1 MKNHVVGIG
10 EILWDM
16 LPDGKKLGGAPANFA
31 YHCRQFGLD
40 GICVS
45 AVGNDALAD
54 EIHQQL
60 EEKKLCVNLE
70 TVDFP
75 TGVVNVTLDDK
86 GIPCYDIIEGVAYD
100 NIHWTSRLEAI
111 AQETKAVC
119 FGTLAQRNS
128 VTRNTIEKFLDS
140 MPSEGTLKIFD
151 INLRQHYYSRELV
164 EDSMSRCNVLKI
176 NDEEL
181 IVVREMLGLPYVAPE
196 DMCRELMKSYSIDV
210 LILTC
215 GTDGSHVFSESE
227 HSFLD
232 TPKVSVADTVGAGD
246 SFTATMCAGFLKGIP
261 LKQVHKHAVDVSAY
275 VCTQNGAMPVL
286 PASMLDW

>member
-1 MKNHVVGIG
+1 MAKYVVGIG

-60 EEKKLCVNLE
+60 NEKKLNVNLE
-70 TVDFP
+70 IVDFP
-75 TGVVNVTLDDK
+75 TGVVNVSLDDK

-100 NIHWTSRLEAI
+100 NIHWTSQLEAI
-111 AQETKAVC
+111 AKETKAVC

-128 VTRNTIEKFLDS
+128 VTRCTIEKFLDS
-140 MPSEGTLKIFD
+140 MPSEDTLKIFD

-164 EDSMSRCNVLKI
+164 EASLDKCNVLKI

-181 IVVREMLGLPYVAPE
+181 IVVKEMLELSNVAPE
-196 DMCRELMKSYSIDV
+196 EICSELMRLYSIDI

-215 GTDGSHVFSESE
+215 GIDGSHVFSNSE
-227 HSFLD
+227 HSFFD

-261 LKQVHKHAVDVSAY
+261 LKQVHKHAVDVSAF

-286 PASMLDW
+286 PTTLLDW